1 MCGFLL
7 TPDVRGSDSVT
18 SRSRIKPVSPS
29 NVYFQPSARDLRMS
43 NDLINSECFHSRR
56 LWSSQSR
63 QVLHPFLTLYSVA
76 LQTEEQSLEREQ
88 NERDVLEA
96 LVTTV

>member
-1 MCGFLL
+1 
-7 TPDVRGSDSVT
+7 
-18 SRSRIKPVSPS
+18 
-29 NVYFQPSARDLRMS
+29 
-43 NDLINSECFHSRR
+43 
-56 LWSSQSR
+56 
-63 QVLHPFLTLYSVA
+63 VLHPFLTLYSVA